1 MTGITDGIAG
11 LFLKPIQETKEKG
24 LKGVFTGTA
33 KGFAGLIIKPITGV
47 LDGLSQTAAGI
58 QNTV

>member
-47 LDGLSQTAAGI
+47 LDGLS
-58 QNTV
+58 